1 MKGIDD
7 FISEGWEITMN
18 VSRSAKK
25 KYNVFLF
32 GNKKFDWQLVG
43 EGDSHTEMMS
53 DLIECEKKFADKF
66 LYQPIDEERS
76 NQREPIIFRDEA
88 V

>member
-53 DLIECEKKFADKF
+53 DLIECEKNLLISFCTN
-66 LYQPIDEERS
+66 P
-76 NQREPIIFRDEA
+76 
-88 V
+88 